1 MTVSAPAAGDTLT
14 IGLTDTIRWS
24 SMVPVGGKVDIVL
37 YENTVLRDT
46 VAANAENSGSYSW
59 TVPATITQG
68 DLYDVQVISRY
79 NSAVYGSSSVFSIK

>member
-1 MTVSAPAAGDTLT
+1 
-14 IGLTDTIRWS
+14 
-24 SMVPVGGKVDIVL
+24 MVPVGGKVDIVL